1 LHLAGSLLNL
11 KPIFMT
17 TPNAPLPTNSHVIS
31 LDRAKAMTATYRTNR
46 ETILLPENQ
55 GQDILPLSETFD
67 RQAFDQL
74 LGTPGCAGIRIYY
87 GMDEQL
93 KVHAVMVAVNAS
105 NEDLLPASAAQAAD
119 EPTDDPVIIDEG
131 QRCPPICPEKKSALN
146 S

>member
-1 LHLAGSLLNL
+1 
-11 KPIFMT
+11 MT

-31 LDRAKAMTATYRTNR
+31 LDRAKEMTATYRTNR
-46 ETILLPENQ
+46 ETILLPQNQ
-55 GQDILPLSETFD
+55 GQDILPLSETFN

-93 KVHAVMVAVNAS
+93 KVHAVIVAVNES

-119 EPTDDPVIIDEG
+119 EAIDDPVIIDEG